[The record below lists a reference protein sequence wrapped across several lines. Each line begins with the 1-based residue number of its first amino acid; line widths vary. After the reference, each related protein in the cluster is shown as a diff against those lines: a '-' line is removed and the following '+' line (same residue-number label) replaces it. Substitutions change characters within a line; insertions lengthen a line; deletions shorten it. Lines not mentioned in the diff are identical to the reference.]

1 LPKGNKETRLFFTL
15 DSDTTQYSEID
26 IKKLAL
32 MDGDTIVVTSEESL
46 AYMQGK
52 ILIDNLQHVS
62 VKLVTKT
69 AKIIK
74 PVSAIVFYEKT
85 PESISIDRDVG
96 AGKVAVT
103 IVY

>member
-1 LPKGNKETRLFFTL
+1 ME
-15 DSDTTQYSEID
+15 
-26 IKKLAL
+26 
-32 MDGDTIVVTSEESL
+32 GDTIVVTSEESL

-62 VKLVTKT
+62 AKLVTKT

-74 PVSAIVFYEKT
+74 PVSAIVFYEKI

>member
-1 LPKGNKETRLFFTL
+1 MRLFFTL

-26 IKKLAL
+26 IKKLVL
-32 MDGDTIVVTSEESL
+32 MEGDTIVVTSEESL

-52 ILIDNLQHVS
+52 ILIDNLQHVT

-69 AKIIK
+69 ETITK
-74 PVSAIVFYEKT
+74 PVSAIVFYEKI
-85 PESISIDRDVG
+85 PESISIDRSVG
-96 AGKVAVT
+96 AGNVAVS

>member
-1 LPKGNKETRLFFTL
+1 MRLFFTL
-15 DSDTTQYSEID
+15 DSDTSQYSEID
-26 IKKLAL
+26 IKKLSL

-74 PVSAIVFYEKT
+74 PVSAIVFYEKI

>member
-1 LPKGNKETRLFFTL
+1 MRLFFTL

-32 MDGDTIVVTSEESL
+32 MEGDTIVVTSEESL

-69 AKIIK
+69 ATITK
-74 PVSAIVFYEKT
+74 PVSAIVFYEKI
-85 PESISIDRDVG
+85 PESISINRDVG

>member
-1 LPKGNKETRLFFTL
+1 MRLFFTL
-15 DSDTTQYSEID
+15 DSNTAQYSEID

-32 MDGDTIVVTSEESL
+32 MEGDTIVVTSEESL

-69 AKIIK
+69 ATITK
-74 PVSAIVFYEKT
+74 PVSAIVFYEKI

-96 AGKVAVT
+96 AGKVAVS
-103 IVY
+103 IIY

>member
-1 LPKGNKETRLFFTL
+1 MRLFFTL

-26 IKKLAL
+26 IKKLTL
-32 MDGDTIVVTSEESL
+32 MEGDTIVVTSEESL

-62 VKLVTKT
+62 VKLVTKA

-74 PVSAIVFYEKT
+74 PVSAIVFYEKI
-85 PESISIDRDVG
+85 PESISIDRNVG
-96 AGKVAVT
+96 AGNVAVS

>member
-1 LPKGNKETRLFFTL
+1 MRLFFTL

-32 MDGDTIVVTSEESL
+32 MEGDTIVVTSEESL

-62 VKLVTKT
+62 VKLVTKA

-74 PVSAIVFYEKT
+74 PVSAIVFYEKI
-85 PESISIDRDVG
+85 PESICIDRDVG
-96 AGKVAVT
+96 SGNVAVS

>member
-1 LPKGNKETRLFFTL
+1 MRLFFTL
-15 DSDTTQYSEID
+15 DSDTSQYSEID

-74 PVSAIVFYEKT
+74 PVSAIVFYEKI

>member
-1 LPKGNKETRLFFTL
+1 MRLFFTL

-32 MDGDTIVVTSEESL
+32 MEGDTIVVTSEESL

-52 ILIDNLQHVS
+52 VLMDNLQHVS

-69 AKIIK
+69 ATITK
-74 PVSAIVFYEKT
+74 PVSAIVFYEKI
-85 PESISIDRDVG
+85 PESISIDRNVG
-96 AGKVAVT
+96 AGTVAVS

>member
-1 LPKGNKETRLFFTL
+1 MRLFFTL

-62 VKLVTKT
+62 VKLVTKA

-74 PVSAIVFYEKT
+74 PVSAIVFYEKI
-85 PESISIDRDVG
+85 PESISIDRNVG
-96 AGKVAVT
+96 AGIVAVS

>member
-1 LPKGNKETRLFFTL
+1 MRLFFTL
-15 DSDTTQYSEID
+15 DSDTSQYSEID

-32 MDGDTIVVTSEESL
+32 MEGDTIVVTSEESL

-69 AKIIK
+69 ATITK
-74 PVSAIVFYEKT
+74 PVSAIVFYEKI

-96 AGKVAVT
+96 IGKVSVS
-103 IVY
+103 IIY

>member
-1 LPKGNKETRLFFTL
+1 MRLFFTL
-15 DSDTTQYSEID
+15 DSDTSQYSEID

-32 MDGDTIVVTSEESL
+32 MEGDAIVVTSEESL

-52 ILIDNLQHVS
+52 ILIDNLQHVK

-69 AKIIK
+69 ATITK
-74 PVSAIVFYEKT
+74 PISAIVFYEKI
-85 PESISIDRDVG
+85 PESISVDRSGCDG
-96 AGKVAVT
+96 EVAIS

>member
-1 LPKGNKETRLFFTL
+1 MRLFFTL
-15 DSDTTQYSEID
+15 DSDTSQYSEID

-32 MDGDTIVVTSEESL
+32 MEGDTIVVTSEESL

-69 AKIIK
+69 ATIIK
-74 PVSAIVFYEKT
+74 PVSAIVFYEKI
-85 PESISIDRDVG
+85 PESISIDRNVG
-96 AGKVAVT
+96 AGKVAVS
-103 IVY
+103 IIY

>member
-1 LPKGNKETRLFFTL
+1 MRLFFTL

-32 MDGDTIVVTSEESL
+32 MEGDTIVVTSEESL

-69 AKIIK
+69 ATITK
-74 PVSAIVFYEKT
+74 PVSAIVFYEKI
-85 PESISIDRDVG
+85 PESISIDRNVG
-96 AGKVAVT
+96 AGKVAVS
-103 IVY
+103 IIY

>member
-1 LPKGNKETRLFFTL
+1 MRLFFTL

-32 MDGDTIVVTSEESL
+32 MEGDTIVVTSEESL

-52 ILIDNLQHVS
+52 VLIDNLQHVS
-62 VKLVTKT
+62 VRLVTKA

-74 PVSAIVFYEKT
+74 PVSAIVFYEKI
-85 PESISIDRDVG
+85 PESISIDRNAG
-96 AGKVAVT
+96 AGNVAVS
-103 IVY
+103 IIY

>member
-1 LPKGNKETRLFFTL
+1 MRLFFTL
-15 DSDTTQYSEID
+15 DSDTTNYSEID

-32 MDGDTIVVTSEESL
+32 MEGDTIVVTSEESL

-62 VKLVTKT
+62 VKLVTKA

-74 PVSAIVFYEKT
+74 PVSAIVFYEKM

-96 AGKVAVT
+96 AGRVAVSIT
-103 IVY
+103 Y

>member
-1 LPKGNKETRLFFTL
+1 MRLFFTL
-15 DSDTTQYSEID
+15 DSDTSQYSEID
-26 IKKLAL
+26 IKKLSL
-32 MDGDTIVVTSEESL
+32 MEGDTIVVTSEESL

-69 AKIIK
+69 ATITK
-74 PVSAIVFYEKT
+74 PVSAIVFYEKI
-85 PESISIDRDVG
+85 PESISIDRNVS
-96 AGKVAVT
+96 AGNVAVS

>member
-1 LPKGNKETRLFFTL
+1 MRLFFTL
-15 DSDTTQYSEID
+15 DSDTSQYSEID

-32 MDGDTIVVTSEESL
+32 MEGDTIVVTSEESL

-74 PVSAIVFYEKT
+74 PVSAIVFYEKM

>member
-1 LPKGNKETRLFFTL
+1 MRLFFTL

-32 MDGDTIVVTSEESL
+32 MKGDTIVVTSEESL

-62 VKLVTKT
+62 VKLVTKA

-74 PVSAIVFYEKT
+74 PVSAIIFYEKI
-85 PESISIDRDVG
+85 PESISIDRNDG
-96 AGKVAVT
+96 AGNVVVS
-103 IVY
+103 IIY

>member
-1 LPKGNKETRLFFTL
+1 MRLFFTL
-15 DSDTTQYSEID
+15 DSDTSQYSEID
-26 IKKLAL
+26 IKKLTL
-32 MDGDTIVVTSEESL
+32 MQGDTIVVTSEESL

-52 ILIDNLQHVS
+52 VLIDNLQHVS

-74 PVSAIVFYEKT
+74 PVSAIVFYEKI

>member
-1 LPKGNKETRLFFTL
+1 MRLFFTL
-15 DSDTTQYSEID
+15 DSDTSQYSEID
-26 IKKLAL
+26 SKKLAL

-74 PVSAIVFYEKT
+74 PVSAIVFYEKI

>member
-1 LPKGNKETRLFFTL
+1 MRLFFTL

-32 MDGDTIVVTSEESL
+32 MEGDTIVVTSEESL

-62 VKLVTKT
+62 VKLVTKA

-74 PVSAIVFYEKT
+74 PVSAIVFYEKI
-85 PESISIDRDVG
+85 PESICIDRGVG
-96 AGKVAVT
+96 AGNVAVSIT
-103 IVY
+103 Y

>member
-1 LPKGNKETRLFFTL
+1 MRLFFTL

-26 IKKLAL
+26 IKKLTL
-32 MDGDTIVVTSEESL
+32 MEGDTIVVTSEESL

-52 ILIDNLQHVS
+52 VLIDNLQHVS

-74 PVSAIVFYEKT
+74 PVSAIVFYEKI
-85 PESISIDRDVG
+85 PESISIDRNVG
-96 AGKVAVT
+96 AGNVAVS
-103 IVY
+103 IIY

>member
-1 LPKGNKETRLFFTL
+1 MRLFFTL

-26 IKKLAL
+26 INKLTL
-32 MDGDTIVVTSEESL
+32 MEGDTIVVTSEESL

-52 ILIDNLQHVS
+52 VLIDNLQHVS
-62 VKLVTKT
+62 VKLVTKA

-74 PVSAIVFYEKT
+74 PESAIVFYEKV
-85 PESISIDRDVG
+85 PESISIDRNVG
-96 AGKVAVT
+96 AGNVAVS

>member
-1 LPKGNKETRLFFTL
+1 MRLFFTL
-15 DSDTTQYSEID
+15 DSDTSQYSEID

-32 MDGDTIVVTSEESL
+32 MEGDTIVVTSEESL

-52 ILIDNLQHVS
+52 VLIDNLQHVS

-69 AKIIK
+69 ATITK
-74 PVSAIVFYEKT
+74 PVSAIVFYEKI
-85 PESISIDRDVG
+85 PESISINRDVD

>member
-1 LPKGNKETRLFFTL
+1 MRLFFTL
-15 DSDTTQYSEID
+15 DSDTSQYSEID

-74 PVSAIVFYEKT
+74 PVSAIVFYEKI

-96 AGKVAVT
+96 AGMVAVT

>member
-1 LPKGNKETRLFFTL
+1 MRLFFTL

-32 MDGDTIVVTSEESL
+32 MEGDTIVVTSEESL

-52 ILIDNLQHVS
+52 VLIDNLQHVS

-74 PVSAIVFYEKT
+74 PVSAIVFYEKI

>member
-1 LPKGNKETRLFFTL
+1 MRLFFTL
-15 DSDTTQYSEID
+15 DSDTSQYSEID

-74 PVSAIVFYEKT
+74 PVSAIVFYEKM

>member
-1 LPKGNKETRLFFTL
+1 MRLFFTL

-26 IKKLAL
+26 IKKLTL
-32 MDGDTIVVTSEESL
+32 MQGDTIVVTSEESL

-52 ILIDNLQHVS
+52 VLIDNLQHVS

-69 AKIIK
+69 ATITK
-74 PVSAIVFYEKT
+74 PVSAIVFYEKI
-85 PESISIDRDVG
+85 PESISIDRNVD
-96 AGKVAVT
+96 AGNVAVS

>member
-1 LPKGNKETRLFFTL
+1 MRLFFTL
-15 DSDTTQYSEID
+15 DSDTTNYSEID

-32 MDGDTIVVTSEESL
+32 MEGDTIVVTSEESL

-62 VKLVTKT
+62 VKLVTKA

-74 PVSAIVFYEKT
+74 PVSAIVFYEKM
-85 PESISIDRDVG
+85 PESISIDRDIG
-96 AGKVAVT
+96 AGRVAVSIT
-103 IVY
+103 Y

>member
-1 LPKGNKETRLFFTL
+1 MRLFFTL
-15 DSDTTQYSEID
+15 DSDTSQYSEID

-32 MDGDTIVVTSEESL
+32 MEGDTIVVTSEESL

-69 AKIIK
+69 ATITK
-74 PVSAIVFYEKT
+74 PVSAIIFYEKM
-85 PESISIDRDVG
+85 PESISIDRNVG
-96 AGKVAVT
+96 AGNVAVS

>member
-1 LPKGNKETRLFFTL
+1 MRLFFTL
-15 DSDTTQYSEID
+15 DSDTSQYSEID

-32 MDGDTIVVTSEESL
+32 MEGDTIVVTSEESL

-74 PVSAIVFYEKT
+74 PVSAIVFYEKI

>member
-1 LPKGNKETRLFFTL
+1 MPKGKKEMRLFFTL
-15 DSDTTQYSEID
+15 DSDTSQYSEID

-32 MDGDTIVVTSEESL
+32 MEGDTIVVTSEESL

-74 PVSAIVFYEKT
+74 PVSAIVFYEKI

>member
-1 LPKGNKETRLFFTL
+1 MRLFFTL
-15 DSDTTQYSEID
+15 DSDTSQYSEID
-26 IKKLAL
+26 IKKLTL
-32 MDGDTIVVTSEESL
+32 MEGDTIVVTSEESL

-69 AKIIK
+69 ATITK
-74 PVSAIVFYEKT
+74 PVSALVFYEKI
-85 PESISIDRDVG
+85 PESISIDKNVG
-96 AGKVAVT
+96 DGEVAIS

>member
-1 LPKGNKETRLFFTL
+1 MRLFFTL

-32 MDGDTIVVTSEESL
+32 MEGDTIVVTSEESL

-62 VKLVTKT
+62 VKLVTKA

-74 PVSAIVFYEKT
+74 PVSAIVFYEKI
-85 PESISIDRDVG
+85 PESICIDRDVG
-96 AGKVAVT
+96 AGNVAVSIT
-103 IVY
+103 Y